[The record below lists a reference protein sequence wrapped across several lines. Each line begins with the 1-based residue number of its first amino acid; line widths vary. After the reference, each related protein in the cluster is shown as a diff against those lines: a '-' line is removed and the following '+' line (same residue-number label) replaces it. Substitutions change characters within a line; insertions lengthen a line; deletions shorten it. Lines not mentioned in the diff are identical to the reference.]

1 VEAFVT
7 DGLATEALQEGASPP
22 ATPGPFDPD
31 GDDHPPKDIAAN
43 GHDLSVDEHYE
54 IARMTREEV
63 RRRYVVRHVDEFIAR
78 VKAAIR
84 YWDGVPF

>member
-1 VEAFVT
+1 MSDVPVA
-7 DGLATEALQEGASPP
+7 DTERLHGGESGP
-22 ATPGPFDPD
+22 ATPRPFDPD

-63 RRRYVVRHVDEFIAR
+63 RRRYVVRHVDKFIAR

-84 YWDGVPF
+84 YWDGVAL